1 MAKYRWSV
9 RIGSED
15 GEELAPAYEWGQP
28 FGEPELGDVFSLPDG
43 SGPWRVLDM
52 RKRDVPDSPGN
63 ILIVE
68 GARS

>member
-1 MAKYRWSV
+1 MTKYRWSV
-9 RIGSED
+9 RIGSEE
-15 GEELAPAYEWGQP
+15 GEELAPDYEWGQP
-28 FGEPELGDVFSLPDG
+28 FGEPDVGDVFSLPDG

-68 GARS
+68 GAKS

>member
-9 RIGSED
+9 RVGSEE
-15 GEELAPAYEWGQP
+15 GVELAPDYEWEQP
-28 FGEPELGDVFSLPDG
+28 FGEPALGDVFSLPDG
-43 SGPWRVLDM
+43 SGPWRVVDM
-52 RKRDVPDSPGN
+52 RMRDAPDSPGN